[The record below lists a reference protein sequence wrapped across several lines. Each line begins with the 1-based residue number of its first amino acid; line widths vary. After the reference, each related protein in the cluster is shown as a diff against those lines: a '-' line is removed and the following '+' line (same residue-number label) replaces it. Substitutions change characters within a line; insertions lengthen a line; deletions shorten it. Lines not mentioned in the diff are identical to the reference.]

1 MMKCIDE
8 FELKDKRVLC
18 RFDYNVPL
26 DESQNIVEDSR
37 IKASLPTINHALS
50 EGAKVIIASHLGR
63 PKGKRVPELSL
74 APVARRLSQLLS
86 KDVKFL
92 PDCIGDDVRREVEA
106 MSRGDVIVLE
116 NLRFYKEETDNEDKF
131 ARQLASLADVYINDA
146 FGNAHRSHASNVG
159 IVRHVKECGIGFL
172 MKKEL
177 EYFSKALENPVR
189 PLVAVLGG
197 SKVSEKL
204 GAVENLSRIAD
215 KIIVGG
221 GMAYTFLKAM
231 DIDVGRSI
239 VEEDLIDDARR
250 GMEQARD
257 KGVKLYFPVDTVA
270 ASKIDLE
277 ADFKIVTAQEI
288 PPDLMGLDIGPAT
301 AILFKTALENART
314 VVWNGPM
321 GVFELEPFA
330 KGTYAVARAIG
341 RVRGL
346 TIIGGGDTD
355 AAVRKAGEEDNVTF
369 ISTGGGAFLWLLQG
383 KKLPSVL
390 ALEEK
395 EQAQT

>member
-172 MKKEL
+172 MKNEL

-257 KGVKLYFPVDTVA
+257 KGVKLYFPVDTVV

>member
-1 MMKCIDE
+1 
-8 FELKDKRVLC
+8 
-18 RFDYNVPL
+18 
-26 DESQNIVEDSR
+26 
-37 IKASLPTINHALS
+37 
-50 EGAKVIIASHLGR
+50 
-63 PKGKRVPELSL
+63 
-74 APVARRLSQLLS
+74 VARRLSQLLS

-172 MKKEL
+172 MKNEL

-257 KGVKLYFPVDTVA
+257 KGVKLYFPVDTVV

-383 KKLPSVL
+383 KKLPSML

>member
-257 KGVKLYFPVDTVA
+257 KGVKLYFPVDTVV

>member
-1 MMKCIDE
+1 MKCIDE

>member
-383 KKLPSVL
+383 KKLPSML

>member
-172 MKKEL
+172 MKNEL

-383 KKLPSVL
+383 KKLPSML

>member
-172 MKKEL
+172 MKNEL

>member
-172 MKKEL
+172 MKNEL

-257 KGVKLYFPVDTVA
+257 KGVKLYFPVDTVV

-383 KKLPSVL
+383 KKLPSML